1 MQPVWNVGG
10 KCKGWDCETF
20 VKMRAS
26 KRLWLGVAGCWLA
39 TMSISMRQG
48 VADNGG
54 FFSNDCAAVLL
65 GSRLSLLCDVE
76 LNSREGVYYMLK
88 KYNTAVMY
96 KAHSRWAMVRERSI
110 CEKSVL
116 VPCYCGCLRVYE
128 ERRRCPLVRIKH
140 RAARK
145 KWET

>member
-1 MQPVWNVGG
+1 MAA
-10 KCKGWDCETF
+10 F
-20 VKMRAS
+20 S
-26 KRLWLGVAGCWLA
+26 A
-39 TMSISMRQG
+39 T
-48 VADNGG
+48 N
-54 FFSNDCAAVLL
+54 CAAVLL

-76 LNSREGVYYMLK
+76 LSSREGVYYMLK

-145 KWET
+145 NGKHEKINSLLHLVREAVVVVEVRS